1 MRRIHNP
8 ASLQSDLNNG
18 LKNGNMAL
26 MKRTLRTFYIMTL
39 LGSLSFGHTFCAA
52 AAPVIEGCQILPSD
66 NIWNVPVDS
75 LPVDARSD
83 DYIDTIGRTTGL
95 HPDFGSGFYDG
106 GPIGIPYNTVSGAIA
121 RVSVAFD
128 YADESDPGP
137 YPIPAAPLREWGSD
151 HHILIID
158 LDNAMLY
165 ELYAA
170 EKQPDG
176 TWRAG
181 SGAIFDL
188 NSNALRPDTWT
199 SADAA
204 GLPIL
209 PGLVRYDEVSAGEI
223 QHALRFTA
231 PETRRSYVWPARH
244 YASDLTGSLYPPM
257 GQRFRLK
264 ADFDITPFSSA
275 VQVILRAFKKYG
287 IILADNGAP
296 WYITGSPDERWDND
310 VLRELDRVTGNDF
323 EAVDVSSLM
332 VDPDSGQARQAAAL
346 HPEILAN
353 GATGTVAIAGS
364 QPLSI
369 TVSLPDGNSSG
380 ANADWWMIAITSFG
394 IYYYVYPGLWFT
406 AAGLDLVQPAF
417 QGALFNLP
425 STGALSISGLAAGAY
440 HFYFGVDRLM
450 NGILD
455 YDYLDY
461 AAVTVRVE

>member
-1 MRRIHNP
+1 
-8 ASLQSDLNNG
+8 LNDDP
-18 LKNGNMAL
+18 KNNIIVV
-26 MKRTLRTFYIMTL
+26 MKRTSRPLYTWRTGLVLAGFL
-39 LGSLSFGHTFCAA
+39 ALGCTPCARA
-52 AAPVIEGCQILPSD
+52 EPAIEGCRIFPSD

-75 LPVDARSD
+75 LPADARSD
-83 DYIDTIGRTTGL
+83 DYVDTIGRTTGL

-106 GPIGIPYNTVSGAIA
+106 GPIGIPYNVVSGAQA

-128 YADESDPGP
+128 YADESDAGP

-158 LDNAMLY
+158 RENAILY

-170 EKQPDG
+170 EKQQDG

-223 QHALRFTA
+223 KHAVRFTA
-231 PETRRSYVWPARH
+231 PETRRAYVWPARH
-244 YASDLTGSLYPPM
+244 YASALTGSRYPPM

-264 ADFDITPFSSA
+264 ADFDITSFSSA

-287 IILADNGAP
+287 IILADNGSS
-296 WYITGSPDERWDND
+296 WYISGVPDERWDND
-310 VLRELDRVTGNDF
+310 VLHELSRVTGNDF

-346 HPEILAN
+346 HPEIRAN
-353 GATGTVAIAGS
+353 GSTGTVVIAGS
-364 QPLSI
+364 QSLSI
-369 TVSLPDGNSSG
+369 AVSLPDGSSSG
-380 ANADWWMIAITSFG
+380 ANADWWLIAIAPSG
-394 IYYYVYPGLWFT
+394 IYYCVYPGLWFG

-425 STGALSISGLAAGAY
+425 STGALSISGLAAGTY

-461 AAVTVRVE
+461 ASVAVRVE